1 MLFVKAAKLFAASLA
16 LAPLTGCA
24 MATGAVFG
32 KFFVATSKAPDSRN
46 FFFANTLLAFAFI
59 ETFCFFALG
68 VVAFLL
74 LF

>member
-59 ETFCFFALG
+59 RLSVSSLR